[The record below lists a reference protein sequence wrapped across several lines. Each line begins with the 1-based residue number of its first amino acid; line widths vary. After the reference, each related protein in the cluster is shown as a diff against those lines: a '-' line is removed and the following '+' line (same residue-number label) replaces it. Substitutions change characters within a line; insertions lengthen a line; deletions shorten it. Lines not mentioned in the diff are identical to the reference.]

1 MQQLQGG
8 GASQVQAVEDHQQR
22 LLGGQAAQ
30 EGGHG
35 LERPPP
41 LQLGRGALIA
51 LQGQEPA
58 VAARA
63 W

>member
-8 GASQVQAVEDHQQR
+8 GASQVQVVEDHQQR

-35 LERPPP
+35 LERP
-41 LQLGRGALIA
+41 RRSSSAGA
-51 LQGQEPA
+51 
-58 VAARA
+58 RS
-63 W
+63 